1 MTIKSSRNSR
11 IIFQYRLAKSLAKLN
26 SNHSLT
32 STGLR
37 QALFVNGQPY
47 TLRQNKKSAMIYYI
61 IYSLISPISKK
72 RLFGK
77 DYIFFDE
84 YVMRTIAL
92 YSIGATLGYIYRD
105 KISTLLQLMTEE
117 KSKIGDQIIALQKM
131 AHMRYEEMPSGTKN
145 FSELILGVELP
156 QLMKS
161 FYKSKIIAYESVN
174 DFPKVS
180 KKKIPTEYA
189 LYALQPTL
197 YQAIGFGI
205 NYPKVT
211 EKFLT
216 LSLDREE
223 WDLARK
229 SGLDIPEHPDDID
242 SFDQQQENVKEMIRP
257 YVHSKRPDLVS
268 SLDLD

>member
-1 MTIKSSRNSR
+1 
-11 IIFQYRLAKSLAKLN
+11 
-26 SNHSLT
+26 
-32 STGLR
+32 
-37 QALFVNGQPY
+37 
-47 TLRQNKKSAMIYYI
+47 MIYYI
-61 IYSLISPISKK
+61 IYNIINPISKK

-84 YVMRTIAL
+84 YVMRIIAL
-92 YSIGATLGYIYRD
+92 YSIGATLGYTYKD
-105 KISTLLQLMTEE
+105 KMNTLLQLMTDD

-131 AHMRYEEMPSGTKN
+131 AQMRYEEMPSDTNN
-145 FSELILGVELP
+145 FSELIMDVELP

-189 LYALQPTL
+189 LYALQPTV

-205 NYPKVT
+205 KYPEIT

-216 LSLDREE
+216 LSVDNEE

-229 SGLDIPEHPDDID
+229 SGLDIPENPDGLDT
-242 SFDQQQENVKEMIRP
+242 FDQQQENVKDMIKP

-268 SLDLD
+268 MLDLD